1 MKKIGIVGWSIDEK
15 SFGVSKVYLQYLST
29 FGQVEIITPGNFLRK
44 DLDLIILP
52 GGDDISSN
60 IYGETPSF
68 MNTDADL
75 FKEFFYLNNLKSY
88 IEAGTPIFGICLGSQ
103 QLNIYFNGKI
113 TQHLPSIG
121 ITDYSIPREQLVQ
134 SVDIDIPQWSIKST
148 ININSLHH
156 QGVLLSDLSN
166 QLQCIAKT
174 DYSNNILVEAFIH
187 ESLPIAAVQWHPEH
201 IYDEISNRLIKY
213 LLGEII

>member
-1 MKKIGIVGWSIDEK
+1 MKKIGIVGWSIDKE

-52 GGDDISSN
+52 GGDDISSH

-88 IEAGTPIFGICLGSQ
+88 IEAGTPIFGICLGFQ

-113 TQHLPSIG
+113 TQHLPSNG
-121 ITDYSIPREQLVQ
+121 IADYSIPREQLVQ
-134 SVDIDIPQWSIKST
+134 SVDIDIPQLSIKST

-174 DYSNNILVEAFIH
+174 NYSDNILVEAFIH
-187 ESLPIAAVQWHPEH
+187 QSLPIAAVQWHPEY
-201 IYDEISNRLIKY
+201 IYDETSNRLIKY